1 MIKYCFESTRV
12 RSSDWIERLPAEEEV
27 VRSNRT
33 GLTMAALSVLGG
45 SRRVGRTVMRWF
57 RKPMPFWANR
67 FDSCTLRIISG
78 FSPVQELKLMEN
90 DGYIIR
96 T

>member
-33 GLTMAALSVLGG
+33 GLTRTAVCT
-45 SRRVGRTVMRWF
+45 RRVKEG
-57 RKPMPFWANR
+57 
-67 FDSCTLRIISG
+67 G
-78 FSPVQELKLMEN
+78 Q
-90 DGYIIR
+90 DGNALVSK
-96 T
+96 TNALLG